1 MTGWA
6 RGAFLALVA
15 LTALAYV
22 AASLSADVAWAT
34 VFDNIQW
41 TLAFGVSAWLAWRGV
56 ARSAVAERPLRQG
69 LFLGAALIFL
79 GQLVWIVQEVSGRN
93 PFPAPADG
101 LFLLAAVTWIASW
114 LQALVQGL
122 DKKRMGATL
131 LDIGGA
137 LSALLAATLMLYLP
151 SQADMDFLRLL
162 VLVLYPVLFLLAAGL
177 SFFVVPA
184 LGLRASGPHGLVL
197 AGITGYGL
205 SWMHWNLLALEGA
218 LAAGSLHHISFTVS
232 ALLLGWGAHFI
243 RLEPG
248 KPDSR
253 WSRRTLAYLPLG
265 AMALALLTLAV
276 QFLRLNETAGL
287 AQHVIFFCCVLA
299 LLFTSLRQTL
309 VVGLLERLR
318 EAENAILRNEADMYQ
333 LANFDALTGLPNRRM
348 FEDRLAQALREAEPR
363 QGRVAVL
370 IVDLDHFRQINDSF
384 GHQYGDVLLKEVGT
398 RLQSCVPT
406 HGSLARL
413 GGDEFMLMLE
423 WVTSRTDVA
432 ALSQSLL
439 QALSRS
445 AWDDVPARHFIS
457 ASIGISLY
465 PDDAADAVELL
476 RNADAALNE
485 AKSAGRGAYRFY
497 IEAYTEAT
505 RRKLELRNRLHTGL
519 SRGEF
524 HLVYQPQLDAR
535 RRLVGLEALLRWTL
549 DGRPVSPSE
558 FIPVAE
564 DSGLIVAL
572 GEWVFA
578 EVCRQVAQW
587 RALGLTVPVVS
598 VNVSARQLLGQGLVN
613 TFTGMAASAG
623 LQPASLMLEVTE
635 SQLLDERMLPCAEA
649 LHAAGFALSMDDFGT
664 GQSSLVKLKKLPIR
678 ELKIDK
684 EFVKDIDAD
693 PDDRQICA
701 TIHALAATL
710 DLEVVAEGVETEAQ
724 FELLVAM
731 GCQRFQ
737 GWFFA
742 PALPPAVIEK
752 DWLLAR

>member
-1 MTGWA
+1 MTGLE
-6 RGAFLALVA
+6 RGAFLVLVA
-15 LTALAYV
+15 LTVLAYV

-41 TLAFGVSAWLAWRGV
+41 TLAFGVSAWLAWRG
-56 ARSAVAERPLRQG
+56 AAQGAAADRPLRKG
-69 LFLGAALIFL
+69 LFLGAVLIFL

-101 LFLLAAVTWIASW
+101 LFLLAAATWIACW
-114 LQALVQGL
+114 LQTLVQGL
-122 DKKRMGATL
+122 DRQRLGATL

-137 LSALLAATLMLYLP
+137 LSALLAATLTLYLP
-151 SQADMDFLRLL
+151 SQVGTDFLRLL

-177 SFFVVPA
+177 SFFVLPA

-248 KPDSR
+248 KLDSR
-253 WSRRTLAYLPLG
+253 WSRRTLTYLPLG
-265 AMALALLTLAV
+265 AMVLALLTLAV
-276 QFLRLNETAGL
+276 QFMRLNEMAGV

-299 LLFTSLRQTL
+299 LIFTSLRQTL

-318 EAENAILRNEADMYQ
+318 EAENAILRNEAEMYR
-333 LANFDALTGLPNRRM
+333 LANFDAMTGLPNRRM
-348 FEDRLAQALREAEPR
+348 FEDRLVQALREAESR

-370 IVDLDHFRQINDSF
+370 IIDLDHFRQINDSF
-384 GHQYGDVLLKEVGT
+384 GHQYGDVLLKEVGK
-398 RLQSCVPT
+398 RLQSCLPT
-406 HGSLARL
+406 HGTLARL

-439 QALSRS
+439 QALSRG

-524 HLVYQPQLDAR
+524 HLVYQPQLDAQ

-549 DGRPVSPSE
+549 DGRPVNPSE

-587 RALGLTVPVVS
+587 RARGLNVPVVS

-613 TFTGMAASAG
+613 TFAGMSASAG

-710 DLEVVAEGVETEAQ
+710 ELEVVAEGVETEAQ

-742 PALPPAVIEK
+742 PALPPEVIEK